1 MQRKLTW
8 IEIEVMAKEVEIEVL
23 SSCFVLWWCRSV
35 CKEQG
40 FILGLK
46 DYFREPLK
54 TIMMQ
59 TE

>member
-1 MQRKLTW
+1 
-8 IEIEVMAKEVEIEVL
+8 MAKEVEIEVL
-23 SSCFVLWWCRSV
+23 SAWFVLWWCRSV

-46 DYFREPLK
+46 DYFRETLK